1 MKRRDQNLNIRTSK
15 EEMKMI
21 RQLAELDG
29 LSDSDVVRLAVRR
42 EYVRRTKQTRAA

>member
-1 MKRRDQNLNIRTSK
+1 MKNRDQQLNIRTSK

-21 RQLAELDG
+21 RKLAELDG

-42 EYVRRTKQTRAA
+42 EYAKRTKQTRAA